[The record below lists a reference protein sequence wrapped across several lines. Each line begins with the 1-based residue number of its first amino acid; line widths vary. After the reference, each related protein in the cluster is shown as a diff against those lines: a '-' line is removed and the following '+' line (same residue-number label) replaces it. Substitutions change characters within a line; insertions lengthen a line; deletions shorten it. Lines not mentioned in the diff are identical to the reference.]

1 LNGIS
6 YLGRLTNRQLTGGS
20 QRYKISEN
28 MKNLILKK
36 VCQGQMTTVKG
47 QLTYM
52 HENKHKKGKTIFG
65 DTETETNNRIEK

>member
-1 LNGIS
+1 
-6 YLGRLTNRQLTGGS
+6 
-20 QRYKISEN
+20 

-36 VCQGQMTTVKG
+36 VCQGQMTTVKR

-52 HENKHKKGKTIFG
+52 HENKHKKEETIFG